1 MKLEF
6 DEEKR
11 LKTLKHRNLDF
22 AAAQQLFEGRT
33 LTIEDDREDYGERR
47 YQTIGTLDAKMVMVV
62 WTPRETAR
70 RIISMRHCNER
81 ERERHQAALDR
92 S

>member
-11 LKTLKHRNLDF
+11 QKTLENRGLDF
-22 AAAQQLFEGRT
+22 ADAETLFEGRT
-33 LTIEDDREDYGERR
+33 LTIEDDREDYGEPR
-47 YQTIGTLDAKMVMVV
+47 YQTIGTLDGKMVMVV

-70 RIISMRHCNER
+70 RIISMRHCNDR
-81 ERERHQAALDR
+81 ERERYQETLDR